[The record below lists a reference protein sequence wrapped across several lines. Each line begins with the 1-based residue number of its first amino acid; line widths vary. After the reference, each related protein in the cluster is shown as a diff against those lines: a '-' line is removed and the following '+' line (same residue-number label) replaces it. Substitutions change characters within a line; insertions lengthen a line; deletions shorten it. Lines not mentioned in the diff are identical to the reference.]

1 MPFTTTYLWTT
12 DDDKHW
18 PQVSVELEVSYKVT
32 KERGPGM
39 DGRYTVTD
47 VAIEG
52 IGDVLVWFQGFSARV
67 EGTLDL
73 DFERH
78 LERWL
83 KYQFA
88 IGESNGTGLYEAVYS
103 HCVADYE
110 RQLSYAE

>member
-1 MPFTTTYLWTT
+1 
-12 DDDKHW
+12 
-18 PQVSVELEVSYKVT
+18 VEIT
-32 KERGPGM
+32 
-39 DGRYTVTD
+39 
-47 VAIEG
+47 G
-52 IGDVLVWFQGFSARV
+52 IGDVLVMFQGFPARV

-110 RQLSYAE
+110 KQLSYAE